1 MKRTVEVIQGKN
13 SNAIYH
19 LGPPLSDGPLPS
31 VFYFAIAGDE
41 SLTLDPF
48 NQFVQYLE
56 DAPIRCFSLTLP
68 GHGPDL
74 KKENAI
80 HFVADAFEK
89 GEDLF
94 EPFFES
100 CLENIQYLIDSHL
113 INPEKL
119 AVSGLSRGGYFA
131 SLLALR
137 DSRIQTIIAF
147 APITNISYL
156 IPKAASYDLD
166 RYIDGFTSK
175 TLRFYIGNRDQ
186 RVSTDLCFQFIRQV
200 ADTAF
205 EKGIRSPQAELIITS
220 SIGHMGHGT
229 APSTFQDGANWL
241 KTHFSPPH
249 L

>member
-1 MKRTVEVIQGKN
+1 MKRAIEVLKGKN
-13 SNAIYH
+13 SSEIYH
-19 LGPPLSDGPLPS
+19 LGPPLSDGPLPT
-31 VFYFAIAGDE
+31 VFYFALSGDE

-56 DAPIRCFSLTLP
+56 DSPIRCFSLTLP
-68 GHGPDL
+68 GHGPSL

-80 HFVADAFEK
+80 HFVAEAFEK

-100 CLENIQYLIDSHL
+100 CLENIQYLIENNWID
-113 INPEKL
+113 PEKL
-119 AVSGLSRGGYFA
+119 AVAGLSRGGYFA

-147 APITNISYL
+147 APITNISFL
-156 IPKAASYDLD
+156 IPKAAKYDLTN
-166 RYIDGFTSK
+166 YNFTSK
-175 TLRFYIGNRDQ
+175 KLRFYIGNRDQ

-200 ADTAF
+200 ADQAF
-205 EKGIRSPQAELIITS
+205 EKGDRSPQAELIITP

-241 KTHFSPPH
+241 KTHFN

>member
-1 MKRTVEVIQGKN
+1 MKRTIEVLQGKN
-13 SNAIYH
+13 SAEIYH
-19 LGPPLSDGPLPS
+19 LGPPLSDGPLPA
-31 VFYFAIAGDE
+31 VFYFALSGSD

-56 DAPIRCFSLTLP
+56 DSPIRCFSFTLP
-68 GHGPDL
+68 GHGPGL

-80 HFVADAFEK
+80 HFVAEAFEK

-100 CLENIQYLIDSHL
+100 CLENIQYLIDNNW
-113 INPEKL
+113 IDPDKI
-119 AVSGLSRGGYFA
+119 AVAGLSRGGYFA

-137 DSRIQTIIAF
+137 DERIKTIIAF
-147 APITNISYL
+147 APITQISFL
-156 IPKAASYDLD
+156 IPKAAQYDLTCYD
-166 RYIDGFTSK
+166 FTSK

-200 ADTAF
+200 ADQAF
-205 EKGIRSPQAELIITS
+205 EKGIRSPQAELIITP
-220 SIGHMGHGT
+220 SIGYMGHGT

-241 KTHFSPPH
+241 ISHFN